1 MRALTLSLLLLA
13 AAHAQVSS
21 GLSCHHCE
29 SRGDCT
35 IETCL
40 PGQELCRTTVY
51 YNRWRGGQELEVV
64 LRGCA
69 VTGKDNS
76 SMSYRTNQE
85 IIILKETVCDFDLC
99 NHPDPRPSPTFPGA
113 RTLECQSCASS
124 DQSCERG
131 RALTLRCPEPTDQCI
146 ERISQS
152 NLEAGPLDERYVRG
166 CGNFPD
172 CPGPVGFHNNDT
184 FLFLKCCNHSQCIRG
199 PMTKLSDY
207 PLNGLQCHSCEGNG
221 TDGCSAEE
229 TAITACQ
236 GPMNRCFEATG
247 THKHWGPGY
256 TVRGCVAPAWCQ
268 APHLAAA
275 FFDLA
280 QPQTF
285 CCFTSECNNAA
296 RDASPRSKG
305 TGPRL
310 FPTSLTLSLP
320 LLLLTVNLT
329 PAKGGLTQ
337 LYPAPHP
344 HPPILI

>member
-13 AAHAQVSS
+13 AAQAQVSS
-21 GLSCHHCE
+21 CLRCHHCE

-35 IETCL
+35 IETCI
-40 PGQELCRTTVY
+40 PGQELCRTTVH

-76 SMSYRTNQE
+76 SMSYRTSQE
-85 IIILKETVCDFDLC
+85 IIMLKETVCDFDLC
-99 NHPDPRPSPTFPGA
+99 NQPDPRPSPTFPGA

-131 RALTLRCPEPTDQCI
+131 RALPLRCPEPTDQCI

-152 NLEAGPLDERYVRG
+152 NLEEGSLDERYVRG

-172 CPGPVGFHNNDT
+172 CPGPVGFHNKDT
-184 FLFLKCCNHSQCIRG
+184 FHFLKCCNHSQCIHG

-207 PLNGLQCHSCEGNG
+207 PVNGLQCHSCEGNG
-221 TDGCSAEE
+221 THGCSPEE
-229 TAITACQ
+229 TAVTACQ
-236 GPMNRCFEATG
+236 GPMNRCFEVTG

-256 TVRGCVAPAWCQ
+256 TVRGCVAPIWCQ
-268 APHLAAA
+268 APHLAAI

-285 CCFTSECNNAA
+285 CCFASECNNAA
-296 RDASPRSKG
+296 RDANSRSKG
-305 TGPRL
+305 TGPGL

-320 LLLLTVNLT
+320 LMLLTVNLT
-329 PAKGGLTQ
+329 PAKG
-337 LYPAPHP
+337 A
-344 HPPILI
+344 